1 MSADEKAKEVA
12 ERNHRE
18 LVKRVKPSKR
28 KKFKVLPKEKGG

>member
-1 MSADEKAKEVA
+1 MDEKAKEVA

-28 KKFKVLPKEKGG
+28 KKYKQKKGD